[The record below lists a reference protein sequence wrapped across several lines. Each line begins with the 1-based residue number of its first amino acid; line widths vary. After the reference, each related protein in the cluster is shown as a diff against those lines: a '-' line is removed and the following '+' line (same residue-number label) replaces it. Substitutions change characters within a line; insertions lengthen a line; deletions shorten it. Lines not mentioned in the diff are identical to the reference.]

1 MDERRKK
8 NAYCFSH
15 CEKNRALQKLSNKHK
30 RQKKLDEHFQMMIK
44 SERQMTFICDVQGLR
59 WKFWKEMSTFF
70 SIFFSKF
77 KKIYYTKILH
87 RNK

>member
-1 MDERRKK
+1 
-8 NAYCFSH
+8 
-15 CEKNRALQKLSNKHK
+15 
-30 RQKKLDEHFQMMIK
+30 MIK

-77 KKIYYTKILH
+77 KKNITQKYYTEIN
-87 RNK
+87 RNKFQPITTFTINASKKKSRLKI